1 MLLILMFKWIVKMAK
16 AMERRTRENKKGR
29 ATKWETSLVVVD
41 CVLMIVILIITGN
54 SLTV

>member
-29 ATKWETSLVVVD
+29 AAKWETSLVVVD